1 MLSNMILM
9 IVVVIIAVIVINQVI
24 KSKKNAEVQAQVE
37 VDDQTYTLEKMI
49 AFVKKRLDEITK
61 VNLYDIGL
69 SEEEL
74 KRRKNKKY
82 ELKKALKGCTYGDV
96 NDKKYV
102 KELIFD
108 ILSKEYGVDEM
119 NVSSAIPFDTPSLLT
134 AQDKFDILIYV
145 YKKELGYEALT
156 ELIKKYKLAELKYVQ
171 GDTKPCY
178 VITEEEISDIYE
190 KEKIVLSFADK
201 LNVVVQRIYQ
211 HYKGYSSIDEIRD
224 MNIDGVSGG
233 VSGLPESFISQVAQ
247 TDGGDYLS
255 QIQEHK
261 VQRACDSIW
270 IFFQGKSIRL
280 GFLSFGTEAEL
291 KRVCQNIYKYN
302 NPGQLSD
309 TNGYK
314 INEMKDGSRVVVV
327 RPSMSET
334 WAFFVRKFDVK
345 RATLEQIVL
354 YPGKED
360 TINLLKYLV
369 KGARIISLTGEQGC
383 GKTTMLM
390 AMIENIYE
398 TMNLRITE
406 TAFELH
412 LRKIYPTRNIL
423 SMRETDTIAG
433 QECLDVQKK
442 TDGSVN
448 IIGEVA
454 TDPVASWMIQ
464 SAQVASKFT
473 LFTHHAKTFPD
484 LVTALRN
491 SMLRAGVF
499 KNEKTA
505 EEQVVQVLNFDIHL
519 VKDYK
524 GNRYIERIT
533 ECIPVE
539 NKNEYTFDHRKEKTL
554 EGKFD
559 KFFDNATYY
568 FMKTTDKQLYTYK
581 NILEYIDGEYVITNK
596 ISDNNIREMRLNM
609 NDDDAEEFD
618 RFCERNW
625 GKESVY
631 SEEKY
636 KAQKEL
642 EKQKEIERQQASN
655 PQEIKVELKKGR
667 KPKKI
672 TE

>member
-1 MLSNMILM
+1 MSIFNTLL
-9 IVVVIIAVIVINQVI
+9 IIIIFISAVASVLYYVKKN
-24 KSKKNAEVQAQVE
+24 KNAEVEQE
-37 VDDQTYTLEKMI
+37 IEKDDKTYTLQKMKEY
-49 AFVKKRLDEITK
+49 VKKRLDEITK
-61 VNLYDIGL
+61 INLYDIGL

-82 ELKKALKGCTYGDV
+82 ALKKALKGCTYGDV
-96 NDKKYV
+96 NDKRYV
-102 KELIFD
+102 KELIGD
-108 ILSKEYGVDEM
+108 LLAKEYGIDET
-119 NVSSAIPFDTPSLLT
+119 NISNAIPFDIPSLLT
-134 AQDKFDILIYV
+134 AQDKFEILLYT
-145 YKKELGYEALT
+145 YKKEFGYEALT
-156 ELIKKYKLAELKYVQ
+156 QLIKRYNLATLKYIQ
-171 GDTKPCY
+171 GETKPSY
-178 VITEEEISDIYE
+178 VITDDEIDEIYE
-190 KEKIVLSFADK
+190 KEKIVLSFQDK
-201 LNVVVQRIYQ
+201 LEVVVQRIYQ
-211 HYKGYSSIDEIRD
+211 HYKGYSSIDEVRD

-233 VSGLPESFISQVAQ
+233 VSGLPESFLSQVAQ
-247 TDGGDYLS
+247 TDGDYLEQVS
-255 QIQEHK
+255 EHK
-261 VQRACDSIW
+261 VPRACDSIW

-280 GFLSFGTEAEL
+280 AFLSFGTEAEL

-345 RATLEQIVL
+345 RSTLEQWFKGE
-354 YPGKED
+354 PGCDDSIE
-360 TINLLKYLV
+360 LLKYLV
-369 KGARIISLTGEQGC
+369 KGARIISITGEQGC

-390 AMIENIYE
+390 GMIENIYE

-519 VKDYK
+519 QKDFK
-524 GNRYIERIT
+524 GKRFVERIT

-539 NKNEYTFDHRKEKTL
+539 EKNEYTYDHRNEKTL

-559 KFFDNATYY
+559 KFFDNATHY
-568 FMKTTDKQLYTYK
+568 FEKITDRKLYEYR
-581 NILEYIDGEYVITNK
+581 NVLEFIDGEYVITNK
-596 ISDNNIREMRLNM
+596 ISDKNLQAMRDNM
-609 NDDDAEEFD
+609 DENDVDDFKKFIEKHWGNQKNQYETVGVKVGDGEETK
-618 RFCERNW
+618 RR
-625 GKESVY
+625 
-631 SEEKY
+631 
-636 KAQKEL
+636 
-642 EKQKEIERQQASN
+642 
-655 PQEIKVELKKGR
+655 GR
-667 KPKKI
+667 KPKNV
-672 TE
+672 

>member
-1 MLSNMILM
+1 MTIVNILLT
-9 IVVVIIAVIVINQVI
+9 IVVIVAAGTAIFYYIKKKKEAPTENTIN
-24 KSKKNAEVQAQVE
+24 
-37 VDDQTYTLEKMI
+37 VDDKTYTLEKMQD
-49 AFVKKRLDEITK
+49 FVKRRLDEITK

-108 ILSKEYGVDEM
+108 LLSKEYGVNEA
-119 NVSSAIPFDTPSLLT
+119 NISKAISFDVPSLLT
-134 AQDKFDILIYV
+134 AQDKFDILLYM
-145 YKKELGYEALT
+145 YKKDFGYEGLT
-156 ELIKKYKLAELKYVQ
+156 ELIKKYDLAELKYVE
-171 GDTKPCY
+171 GETKPSY
-178 VITEEEISDIYE
+178 VITSQEIEDIFE
-190 KEKIVLSFADK
+190 KENLQLNFTDK
-201 LNVVVQRIYQ
+201 LSVVVQRIYQ
-211 HYKGYSSIDEIRD
+211 HYKGYSSIDEVRD

-233 VSGLPESFISQVAQ
+233 VSGLPESFLSQVAQ
-247 TDGGDYLS
+247 TSDADYLAQVS
-255 QIQEHK
+255 EHK
-261 VQRACDSIW
+261 VPRACDSIW

-280 GFLSFGTEAEL
+280 AFLSFGTEAEL

-327 RPSMSET
+327 RPSFSET

-345 RATLEQIVL
+345 RSTLEQWFKGE
-354 YPGKED
+354 PGCDDSIE
-360 TINLLKYLV
+360 LLKYLV
-369 KGARIISLTGEQGC
+369 KGARIISITGEQGC

-390 AMIENIYE
+390 GMIENIYE
-398 TMNLRITE
+398 TMNIRVQE

-423 SMRETDTIAG
+423 TFRETDTISG
-433 QECLDVQKK
+433 QEGLDVQKK

-464 SAQVASKFT
+464 AAQVASKFT
-473 LFTHHAKTFPD
+473 LFTHHAKTFPN

-491 SMLRAGVF
+491 SMLRTGVF

-519 VKDYK
+519 KKDFRGK
-524 GNRYIERIT
+524 RYVERIT
-533 ECIPVE
+533 ECIPIE
-539 NKNEYTFDHRKEKTL
+539 DKNEYTFDHRKESTL

-559 KFFDNATYY
+559 KFFDNATHY
-568 FMKTTDKQLYTYK
+568 FEKVTDRQLYTYR
-581 NILEYIDGEYVITNK
+581 NILEYVDGEYVITNPITDENLRGMRENMDSSDLDQFDSFVEK
-596 ISDNNIREMRLNM
+596 HWKKSINSEKSEKEVKVSISEIN
-609 NDDDAEEFD
+609 EEQPK
-618 RFCERNW
+618 RR
-625 GKESVY
+625 
-631 SEEKY
+631 
-636 KAQKEL
+636 
-642 EKQKEIERQQASN
+642 
-655 PQEIKVELKKGR
+655 GR
-667 KPKKI
+667 KPKG
-672 TE
+672 EE

>member
-1 MLSNMILM
+1 MTIANILLTL
-9 IVVVIIAVIVINQVI
+9 VVLVAAGTAVFYFI
-24 KSKKNAEVQAQVE
+24 KKKKEAPTETKMD
-37 VDDQTYTLEKMI
+37 VDDKTYTLEKMRE
-49 AFVKKRLDEITK
+49 FVKRRLDEITK

-108 ILSKEYGVDEM
+108 LLSKEYGVNEA
-119 NVSSAIPFDTPSLLT
+119 NISKAIPFDIPSLLT
-134 AQDKFDILIYV
+134 PQDKFDILIYM
-145 YKKELGYEALT
+145 YKKDFGYEALT
-156 ELIKKYKLAELKYVQ
+156 EMIKKYKLAELKYVE
-171 GDTKPCY
+171 GETKPSY
-178 VITEEEISDIYE
+178 VITSQEIENIFE
-190 KEKIVLSFADK
+190 QENLQLNFTDK
-201 LNVVVQRIYQ
+201 LSIVVQRIYQ
-211 HYKGYSSIDEIRD
+211 HYKGYSSIDEVRD
-224 MNIDGVSGG
+224 MNIDGISGG
-233 VSGLPESFISQVAQ
+233 VSGLPESFLSQVAQ
-247 TDGGDYLS
+247 TSDADYLTQVS
-255 QIQEHK
+255 EHK
-261 VQRACDSIW
+261 VPRACDSIW

-280 GFLSFGTEAEL
+280 AFLSFGTEAEL

-327 RPSMSET
+327 RPSFSET

-345 RATLEQIVL
+345 RSTLEQWFKGE
-354 YPGKED
+354 PGCED
-360 TINLLKYLV
+360 SIELLKYLV
-369 KGARIISLTGEQGC
+369 KGARIISITGEQGC

-390 AMIENIYE
+390 GMIENIYE
-398 TMNLRITE
+398 TMNIRVQE

-423 SMRETDTIAG
+423 TFRETDTISG
-433 QECLDVQKK
+433 QEGLDVQKK

-464 SAQVASKFT
+464 AAQVASKFT
-473 LFTHHAKTFPD
+473 LFTHHAKTFPN

-491 SMLRAGVF
+491 SMLRTGVF

-519 VKDYK
+519 KKDFRGK
-524 GNRYIERIT
+524 RYVERIT
-533 ECIPVE
+533 ECIPIE
-539 NKNEYTFDHRKEKTL
+539 DKNEYTFDHRKEKTL

-559 KFFDNATYY
+559 KFFDNATHY
-568 FMKTTDKQLYTYK
+568 FEKVTDKQLYTYR
-581 NILEYIDGEYVITNK
+581 NILEYVDGEYLITNP
-596 ISDNNIREMRLNM
+596 ITDENLRGMRENMDDSDLEQ
-609 NDDDAEEFD
+609 FD
-618 RFCERNW
+618 NFVEKHWKKSIKTEN
-625 GKESVY
+625 V
-631 SEEKY
+631 EEKSMPEV
-636 KAQKEL
+636 K
-642 EKQKEIERQQASN
+642 RR
-655 PQEIKVELKKGR
+655 GR
-667 KPKKI
+667 KPKTDKQ
-672 TE
+672 TV

>member
-1 MLSNMILM
+1 MTITN
-9 IVVVIIAVIVINQVI
+9 IVLTLVVLVAAGYLLYYIV
-24 KSKKNAEVQAQVE
+24 KKKQNAQVE
-37 VDDQTYTLEKMI
+37 EVVNVDDKTYTIEMMTE
-49 AFVKKRLDEITK
+49 FVKKRLDEITK

-108 ILSKEYGVDEM
+108 LLQNEYGVTES
-119 NVSSAIPFDTPSLLT
+119 NISKSIPFDVPSLLT
-134 AQDKFDILIYV
+134 AQDKFDILIYM
-145 YKKELGYEALT
+145 YKKDFAYEALT
-156 ELIKKYKLAELKYVQ
+156 ELIKKYNLAELKYVE
-171 GDTKPCY
+171 GETKPSY
-178 VITEEEISDIYE
+178 VITSDEIEEIFE
-190 KEKIVLSFADK
+190 KENQMLSFADK

-211 HYKGYSSIDEIRD
+211 HYKGYSSIDEVRD

-233 VSGLPESFISQVAQ
+233 VSGLPESFLSQVAQ
-247 TDGGDYLS
+247 TDGDYLS
-255 QIQEHK
+255 QIAEHK
-261 VQRACDSIW
+261 VPRACDSIW

-280 GFLSFGTEAEL
+280 AFLSFGTEAEL

-327 RPSMSET
+327 RPSFSET

-345 RATLEQIVL
+345 RSTLEQWFKGE
-354 YPGKED
+354 PGSDES
-360 TINLLKYLV
+360 IELLKYLV
-369 KGARIISLTGEQGC
+369 KGARIVSITGEQGC

-390 AMIENIYE
+390 GMIENIYE
-398 TMNLRITE
+398 TMNIRVQE

-423 SMRETDTIAG
+423 TFRETDTISG
-433 QECLDVQKK
+433 QEGLDVQKK

-454 TDPVASWMIQ
+454 TDPVAAWMIQ
-464 SAQVASKFT
+464 AAQVASKFT
-473 LFTHHAKTFPD
+473 LFTHHAKTFPN

-491 SMLRAGVF
+491 SMLRIGQF
-499 KNEKTA
+499 NNEKTA

-519 VKDYK
+519 TKDFRGK
-524 GNRYIERIT
+524 RYVERIT

-539 NKNEYTFDHRKEKTL
+539 EKNEYTFDHRNEKTL

-559 KFFDNATYY
+559 KFFDNATHY
-568 FMKTTDKQLYTYK
+568 FEKITDKKLYTYR
-581 NILEYIDGEYVITNK
+581 NILEYVDGEYIITNPITETNLK
-596 ISDNNIREMRLNM
+596 EMRLNM
-609 NDDDAEEFD
+609 DSNDSEKFD
-618 RFCERNW
+618 RFVEKHW
-625 GKESVY
+625 GNALNQLETVQAY
-631 SEEKY
+631 SSIDDNEPK
-636 KAQKEL
+636 
-642 EKQKEIERQQASN
+642 RR
-655 PQEIKVELKKGR
+655 GR
-667 KPKKI
+667 KPR
-672 TE
+672 TEM

>member
-1 MLSNMILM
+1 MILINILLILLVF
-9 IVVVIIAVIVINQVI
+9 IVGALLVIYYIN
-24 KSKKNAEVQAQVE
+24 KNKNAEVEKE
-37 VDDQTYTLEKMI
+37 VDQDDQTYTLDKMREY
-49 AFVKKRLDEITK
+49 VKKRLDEITK

-82 ELKKALKGCTYGDV
+82 ALKKALKGCTYGDI

-102 KELIFD
+102 KELILD
-108 ILSKEYGVDEM
+108 ILEKEYGIDET
-119 NVSSAIPFDTPSLLT
+119 NISRAITFDMPSMLT
-134 AQDKFDILIYV
+134 AQDKFDILLYM
-145 YKKELGYEALT
+145 YKKEFGYEALT
-156 ELIKKYKLAELKYVQ
+156 ELIKRYNLATLKYLQ
-171 GDTKPCY
+171 GETKPSY
-178 VITEEEISDIYE
+178 VITAEEISEIYE
-190 KEKIVLSFADK
+190 KERIMLNFRDK
-201 LNVVVQRIYQ
+201 LEIVVQRIYQ

-233 VSGLPESFISQVAQ
+233 VSGLPESFLNQVAQ
-247 TDGGDYLS
+247 TGTTDYMA
-255 QIQEHK
+255 QVTEHK
-261 VQRACDSIW
+261 VPRACDSIW

-280 GFLSFGTEAEL
+280 AFLSFGSESEL

-345 RATLEQIVL
+345 RATVEQWTGEMQ
-354 YPGKED
+354 GKEKA
-360 TINLLKYLV
+360 IELLKYLV
-369 KGARIISLTGEQGC
+369 KGARIISVTGEQGC
-383 GKTTMLM
+383 GKTTLLM
-390 AMIENIYE
+390 GLIENIYE

-412 LRKIYPTRNIL
+412 LRKVYPTRNIL
-423 SMRETDTIAG
+423 SMRETDTISG

-519 VKDYK
+519 KKDFR
-524 GNRYIERIT
+524 GRRYIERVT
-533 ECIPVE
+533 ECIPIKDTSE
-539 NKNEYTFDHRKEKTL
+539 YNYDYRTEKNMDDKWV
-554 EGKFD
+554 
-559 KFFDNATYY
+559 KFFDNATTY
-568 FMKTTDKQLYTYK
+568 FSKVTEQKLYVYQ
-581 NILEYIDGEYVITNK
+581 NVLEYIDGEYQLTNK
-596 ISDNNIREMRLNM
+596 ISDQNISEMRANM
-609 NDDDAEEFD
+609 DESDAVEFD
-618 RFCERNW
+618 KFIEENW
-625 GKESVY
+625 GKTVKS
-631 SEEKY
+631 K
-636 KAQKEL
+636 
-642 EKQKEIERQQASN
+642 
-655 PQEIKVELKKGR
+655 R
-667 KPKKI
+667 K
-672 TE
+672 